1 MVQRRAFNL
10 GRAKAAPLQVSLLF
24 YAFPPPPSLWRDK
37 FLRLLF
43 DCLKL
48 RPRLLNLKLEN
59 RTRRLT
65 QPYKDTKKAR

>member
-1 MVQRRAFNL
+1 MLQRRAFNL

-24 YAFPPPPSLWRDK
+24 CPFPPPPSLWRDA

-48 RPRLLNLKLEN
+48 RLRLLNLKLGT
-59 RTRRLT
+59 RTRR
-65 QPYKDTKKAR
+65 A